1 MRNRPPRLPVDQLP
15 PPNQPAAGFAR
26 SFLDGVGI
34 LDSCRYHATSRYC
47 SDTHHPVP
55 CPRREDSVLVLWYPS
70 LANGQPATAP
80 PPGPPASNL
89 NDCYDSPDSVR
100 LHDGRLFLSLS
111 LCLPHL
117 FTVQPFFLDTP
128 FYHRFLACIA
138 FAPAFPSLPLHLPSL
153 PCDSPRGTFPLL
165 LCTSCSLSHHL
176 ASRGPHVG
184 SSVFACVSSILCI
197 IQLVVFFLCF
207 SLQVTR
213 SVRFVSTGII
223 SV

>member
-111 LCLPHL
+111 LSPPSFHRPAILSRHSFLP
-117 FTVQPFFLDTP
+117 PFSRL
-128 FYHRFLACIA
+128 HRICAR
-138 FAPAFPSLPLHLPSL
+138 FPLPS
-153 PCDSPRGTFPLL
+153 SPPPEPAMR
-165 LCTSCSLSHHL
+165 LS
-176 ASRGPHVG
+176 SRDF
-184 SSVFACVSSILCI
+184 SFAALY
-197 IQLVVFFLCF
+197 
-207 SLQVTR
+207 
-213 SVRFVSTGII
+213 
-223 SV
+223 

>member
-1 MRNRPPRLPVDQLP
+1 M
-15 PPNQPAAGFAR
+15 AG
-26 SFLDGVGI
+26 SF
-34 LDSCRYHATSRYC
+34 
-47 SDTHHPVP
+47 
-55 CPRREDSVLVLWYPS
+55 
-70 LANGQPATAP
+70 
-80 PPGPPASNL
+80 
-89 NDCYDSPDSVR
+89 
-100 LHDGRLFLSLS
+100 SLS

-197 IQLVVFFLCF
+197 IQLVVFFSLLQPPGHPFRPLCLDRHHLCITASRGVRSRCIL
-207 SLQVTR
+207 SLPASVSLRNINAGHLIINQPSTPQCR
-213 SVRFVSTGII
+213 SAELAVRQLAVYQAVVCPMGFWDWQLLL
-223 SV
+223 